1 MGRPLIIEAGAT
13 LQIGLFLVG
22 ADSQYYSSWK
32 ARITPF
38 YELPPQYTGRT
49 REIKCVL

>member
-22 ADSQYYSSWK
+22 ADPQCHLSWK
-32 ARITPF
+32 ARVTSF

-49 REIKCVL
+49 SEIQCVL